1 VVDLLRN
8 VSLSPSKKV
17 RASTD
22 SWVPNNLWQ
31 NSQPQQQGNLLAPQA
46 APGSAEDVDLV
57 ALAPPVSTATVATG
71 TEEKAIVL
79 YKPVNPPLFP
89 GGPPAGSSDPA
100 FVVDTA
106 GYLAACKGTGNNG
119 SSSDAGHSSSAFASS
134 SSDISWTGLF
144 EALDLQGGKLPLPS
158 RRLQRTSS
166 CSSLP
171 RFPASMDENA
181 MEEETDTQPSSS
193 SSQLALIPYTPPAF
207 FVPSVDNTVQLSPPT
222 TSDFPGADP
231 IEDRI
236 DEDDAMDVME
246 DSTPGGVGTTD
257 PSSQFGSPI
266 PMFGAGQWEPCEVF
280 KAPYSKIMWSH

>member
-1 VVDLLRN
+1 MFRYC
-8 VSLSPSKKV
+8 SLQ
-17 RASTD
+17 D

-31 NSQPQQQGNLLAPQA
+31 TASSQPQQQGNLLAPQA

-144 EALDLQGGKLPLPS
+144 E
-158 RRLQRTSS
+158 
-166 CSSLP
+166 
-171 RFPASMDENA
+171 
-181 MEEETDTQPSSS
+181 
-193 SSQLALIPYTPPAF
+193 
-207 FVPSVDNTVQLSPPT
+207 
-222 TSDFPGADP
+222 
-231 IEDRI
+231 
-236 DEDDAMDVME
+236 
-246 DSTPGGVGTTD
+246 
-257 PSSQFGSPI
+257 GSPLYFLVGSQGVLQFLLGG
-266 PMFGAGQWEPCEVF
+266 PWLARVQAFD
-280 KAPYSKIMWSH
+280 KADSGSFQQHSLSILMRECFLGRVEKKKEWGLCCLLFFALNAHVLCKFLFTREC

>member
-1 VVDLLRN
+1 MC
-8 VSLSPSKKV
+8 
-17 RASTD
+17 
-22 SWVPNNLWQ
+22 
-31 NSQPQQQGNLLAPQA
+31 LATWCA
-46 APGSAEDVDLV
+46 
-57 ALAPPVSTATVATG
+57 
-71 TEEKAIVL
+71 
-79 YKPVNPPLFP
+79 
-89 GGPPAGSSDPA
+89 
-100 FVVDTA
+100 
-106 GYLAACKGTGNNG
+106 
-119 SSSDAGHSSSAFASS
+119 
-134 SSDISWTGLF
+134 
-144 EALDLQGGKLPLPS
+144 ALDLQGGKLPLPS

>member
-1 VVDLLRN
+1 MSLRMFNHAKRKEPDEVVDLLRN

-31 NSQPQQQGNLLAPQA
+31 TASSQPQQQGNLLAPQA

-106 GYLAACKGTGNNG
+106 GYLAACK
-119 SSSDAGHSSSAFASS
+119 
-134 SSDISWTGLF
+134 
-144 EALDLQGGKLPLPS
+144 ALDLQGGKLPLPS

-246 DSTPGGVGTTD
+246 DSSTPGGVGTTD